1 MFKVIKILEGM
12 TFLLYSFLGHYE
24 GVARWVNTI
33 RASKLLNFA
42 HAHIIYVMSRF
53 SSAKKAKIDV
63 EPLLVR
69 QLIECDRTARLSLL

>member
-1 MFKVIKILEGM
+1 M

-33 RASKLLNFA
+33 RASKLLNVA
-42 HAHIIYVMSRF
+42 HAHIICVMSRF
-53 SSAKKAKIDV
+53 SSAKEAKVDV

-69 QLIECDRTARLSLL
+69 L